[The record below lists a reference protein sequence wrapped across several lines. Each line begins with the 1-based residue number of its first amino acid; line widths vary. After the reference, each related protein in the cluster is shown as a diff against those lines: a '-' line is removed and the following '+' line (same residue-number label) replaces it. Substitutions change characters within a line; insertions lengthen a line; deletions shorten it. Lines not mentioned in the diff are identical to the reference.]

1 MHGRLLFN
9 KISSI
14 MKKLPQT
21 PANRPLS
28 VLPILPIFSG
38 RRMFMRYVGVATAT
52 GLVMSAC
59 TDNVIDPLAGP
70 GGGSTA
76 GARAGDVIELGS
88 GDVGILNYAYALE
101 QAELRFLE
109 LVNDRPYAG
118 ITPKELQVFI
128 DLRNQE
134 ITHREFFKQVLGS
147 FAIPTLTLDYSSVD
161 FNSRQSVLDT
171 AKSFADLATA
181 AYNGAGQLLSSAT
194 NLTISGNIVSVE
206 ARHASV
212 IRELIEPGSAAFAGD
227 DVVDPVTGLDR
238 ALLPELVVPQASRF
252 IKEVL
257 NTSTLPKPMM
267 A

>member
-1 MHGRLLFN
+1 ME
-9 KISSI
+9 
-14 MKKLPQT
+14 KLSQT
-21 PANRPLS
+21 PAGRPLS
-28 VLPILPIFSG
+28 VLPILPVFSG

-52 GLVMSAC
+52 GVVMSAC
-59 TDNVIDPLAGP
+59 TNTIVDPLAGP

-76 GARAGDVIELGS
+76 GARAGDLIELGS
-88 GDVGILNYAYALE
+88 GDIGILNYAYALE

-118 ITPKELQVFI
+118 ISQKERQVFL

-147 FAIPTLTLDYSSVD
+147 YAIPTLTLDYSSVD
-161 FNSRQSVLDT
+161 FNSRRSVLET

-181 AYNGAGQLLSSAT
+181 AYNGAGQLLTSAT

-206 ARHASV
+206 ARHASI
-212 IRELIEPGSAAFAGD
+212 IRELISPGSADFAGD
-227 DVVDPVTGLDR
+227 DVIDPVSGLER
-238 ALLPELVVPQASRF
+238 ALLPEQVVPQASRF

-257 NTSTLPKPMM
+257 NTSTLPKPM

>member
-1 MHGRLLFN
+1 MQ
-9 KISSI
+9 
-14 MKKLPQT
+14 KLPESQAPT
-21 PANRPLS
+21 KQPLS
-28 VLPILPIFSG
+28 VLPISPVFAG

-59 TDNVIDPLAGP
+59 TDKMPEPLAGP

-76 GARAGDVIELGS
+76 GARAGDIIDLGS
-88 GDVGILNYAYALE
+88 GDIGVLNYAYALE

-109 LVNDRPYAG
+109 LVTDRFYPGASE
-118 ITPKELQVFI
+118 KEKQVFL

-147 FAIPTLTLDYSSVD
+147 YAIPTLTLDYSSVD
-161 FNSRQSVLDT
+161 FNSRDSVLMT

-181 AYNGAGQLLSSAT
+181 AYNGAGQLLTNAT
-194 NLTISGNIVSVE
+194 NLAISGMIVSVE

-212 IRELIEPGSAAFAGD
+212 IRELISPGTTAFAGD
-227 DVVDPVTGLDR
+227 DVIDPTTGLER
-238 ALLPELVVPQASRF
+238 ALLPSQVLPQAKQF
-252 IKEVL
+252 IKEDL
-257 NTSTLPKPMM
+257 RINNLPT